1 MSSSTRTRS
10 PSKSADLSPDL
21 SERLKPADHRSN
33 RDHHDF
39 HRRRHH
45 RRPNKRGRRQWSH
58 HNSSRPR
65 SPIETNPRASRP
77 RSPRSRSPELKVE
90 KRSPVKNASAS
101 KDNNLQ
107 RRGIKKNLVLRPTKG
122 PLLNAPKNSTQ
133 FIIDDHEPFL
143 DTEVSPK
150 KYNTRSRS
158 CSSSSRRFSA
168 SEEISFSSPV
178 GSPEKTPTVTSSSID
193 KPSKEAEKDCQATP
207 GNYVV
212 GDDDYTYWAE
222 YSDRDFQS
230 VYESAHQEEVAD
242 WDRQRLIDEISN
254 LEKRQK
260 ELVGILA
267 KVDPEMYAQRL
278 ESQLA
283 TLQEKNRLLRN
294 DNGNH
299 QGQPAQDEE
308 SSMDSTE
315 PSKSPQES
323 PDSSTK

>member
-1 MSSSTRTRS
+1 
-10 PSKSADLSPDL
+10 
-21 SERLKPADHRSN
+21 
-33 RDHHDF
+33 
-39 HRRRHH
+39 
-45 RRPNKRGRRQWSH
+45 
-58 HNSSRPR
+58 
-65 SPIETNPRASRP
+65 
-77 RSPRSRSPELKVE
+77 
-90 KRSPVKNASAS
+90 
-101 KDNNLQ
+101 
-107 RRGIKKNLVLRPTKG
+107 
-122 PLLNAPKNSTQ
+122 
-133 FIIDDHEPFL
+133 
-143 DTEVSPK
+143 
-150 KYNTRSRS
+150 
-158 CSSSSRRFSA
+158 
-168 SEEISFSSPV
+168 
-178 GSPEKTPTVTSSSID
+178 VTSSSID